1 MDVLRLILPLF
12 IIIFVGYLL
21 RKTGFAREGFVDELN
36 RLVYFIGLP
45 ALLFSESSRIDPHAL
60 AGGTAAIAFPI
71 IVTVTALI
79 GFAATLPLPFH
90 TRGPVIQAGFRS
102 NLAYLGLP
110 IVSTTLGS
118 EVLGTVAI
126 IIASGVVINTLL
138 SVLVLSL
145 LKPDGENIHP
155 LARLAH
161 TLKNPLLI
169 AIALGLL
176 FAAGGW
182 SLPDVLARPIDL
194 LARMSLPLI
203 LLVLGL
209 SLSFSELRRNLPS
222 AGLASLIKLA
232 VMPAVAWGVMAWVF
246 DSSPLVVETV
256 VLMAAMPTAVA
267 SQTFARAFEA
277 DSSVSASS
285 VSLSTLLAV
294 VTVPVLVVVLGV

>member
-45 ALLFSESSRIDPHAL
+45 AMLFIESSRINANAVD
-60 AGGTAAIAFPI
+60 GGAAAVAFPV
-71 IVTVTALI
+71 IVIATTLI
-79 GFAATLPLPFH
+79 GLAATLPLPFH
-90 TRGPVIQAGFRS
+90 QRGPVVQAGFRG

-110 IVSTTLGS
+110 IVSTTLGPAA
-118 EVLGTVAI
+118 VGTITI
-126 IIASGVVINTLL
+126 IIAAGIVIHTLL
-138 SVLVLSL
+138 SILVLSL
-145 LKPDGENIHP
+145 LKPHGESIPPVVHISRA
-155 LARLAH
+155 L
-161 TLKNPLLI
+161 TNPLLI

-176 FAAGGW
+176 FAAAGW
-182 SLPDVLARPIDL
+182 SLPEVLARPIDL

-209 SLSFSELRRNLPS
+209 SLSFSELRRNLQS
-222 AGLASLIKLA
+222 ATLAALIKLA
-232 VMPAVAWGVMAWVF
+232 VMPAVAWAVMTWVF

-267 SQTFARAFEA
+267 TQTFARAFDA

-294 VTVPVLVVVLGV
+294 VTVPVLVVMLGL

>member
-45 ALLFSESSRIDPHAL
+45 ALLFSESSGVDLDAL
-60 AGGTAAIAFPI
+60 AGGAAAIAFPI
-71 IVTVTALI
+71 IVAITTLI
-79 GFAATLPLPFH
+79 GFAATLPLPFRQ
-90 TRGPVIQAGFRS
+90 RGPVIQAGFRA

-110 IVSTTLGS
+110 IVSTTLGG

-126 IIASGVVINTLL
+126 VIAVGVFINTLM
-138 SVLVLSL
+138 SILVLSL
-145 LKPDGENIHP
+145 LKPDGESIRP
-155 LARLAH
+155 LVRLAR
-161 TLKNPLLI
+161 TLRNPLLV
-169 AIALGLL
+169 AIALGLS
-176 FAAGGW
+176 FAAAGW
-182 SLPDVLARPIDL
+182 SLPEVLARPIEL

-209 SLSFSELRRNLPS
+209 SLSFSELRRNFPG
-222 AGLASLIKLA
+222 AALASVIKLA
-232 VMPAVAWGVMAWVF
+232 IMPAVAWGVMTWIFA
-246 DSSPLVVETV
+246 SPPLVVETV

-267 SQTFARAFEA
+267 TQTFARAFDA

-285 VSLSTLLAV
+285 VSLTTLLAV